1 MGCSVA
7 IIMFYFFMVK
17 KSKTPIEFHIKVTV
31 KSVLKLALIDDI
43 KAEVLCRQ
51 TKTRTY

>member
-31 KSVLKLALIDDI
+31 KSVLKLLSISDFWLEVICI
-43 KAEVLCRQ
+43 KPTLL
-51 TKTRTY
+51 T